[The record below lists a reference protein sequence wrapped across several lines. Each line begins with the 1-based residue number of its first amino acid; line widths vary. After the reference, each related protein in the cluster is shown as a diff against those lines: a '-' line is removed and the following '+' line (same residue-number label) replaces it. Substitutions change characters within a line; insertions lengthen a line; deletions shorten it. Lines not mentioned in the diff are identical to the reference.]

1 MINPTPLLPVLHTGW
16 LPNLSLIKFRF
27 MKTIKLALT
36 GLVMVMSLTYCSRTG
51 EDSTPNGTA
60 ATSQQMPDSTQLVQR
75 GEYLVTVGLCD
86 DCHSPKVMT
95 PEGPVVDPAR
105 RLSGHWAAEPLPA
118 ITDEQMV
125 APGNWVLFSPGFTAS
140 VGPWGTTYA
149 ANLTPDD
156 TGTGPWTFDQFK
168 KAIREGK
175 SKGLDGARG
184 LMPPMPW
191 PNFAKMSDGD
201 LEAIFAYLQTLP
213 PVKNAVPVS
222 RSSQLAAK

>member
-1 MINPTPLLPVLHTGW
+1 
-16 LPNLSLIKFRF
+16 
-27 MKTIKLALT
+27 MKTIKLAFT
-36 GLVMVMSLTYCSRTG
+36 GLVLVMSLAYCSQGGSDPTK
-51 EDSTPNGTA
+51 NGGSA
-60 ATSQQMPDSTQLVQR
+60 AGRHEPLDSTQLVQR

-95 PEGPVVDPAR
+95 PEGPVVDSIR
-105 RLSGHWAAEPLPA
+105 RLSGHPAAEPLPA
-118 ITDEQMV
+118 ITDSTMA

-156 TGTGPWTFDQFK
+156 TGTGAWSFEQFK

-175 SKGLDGARG
+175 SKGLDGARP

-191 PNFAKMSDGD
+191 PNLARMSDDD
-201 LEAIFAYLQTLP
+201 LQAVFAFLKSLP
-213 PVKNAVPVS
+213 PVKNAVPIS